1 MINLTNMQKKVDKAM
16 SVFTRIVDE
25 LNSHI
30 DTLKGAI
37 DTNNRRIATAQAE
50 NVRYGMKIDEYKAL
64 KNKVES
70 IIK

>member
-16 SVFTRIVDE
+16 SVFTRIVAE

-37 DTNNRRIATAQAE
+37 DDNNHLIATANAE
-50 NVRYGMKIDEYKAL
+50 NVRYGKKIGEYEAL